1 MKVKRN
7 LLLCS
12 WLSFFLLISVLPGNA
27 SVFAQQEKL
36 ALSSTQLTVREIFDA
51 ISSQL
56 RYDVFYNGEQ
66 LDLNRKVKF
75 AQQVLNLEQV
85 LDAVANNRFKYTLE
99 DRTIILTPLTTPQ
112 TVNSVTLTG
121 QVTDQSNT
129 PLPGVTVLVKGT
141 KLGTS
146 TDPEGNFKL
155 SLPQQENT
163 ILIFSFIGMES
174 QEVPVGDPKK
184 PIKVILKETA
194 ENLKEVVVTG
204 ILKFSAVSFKMTLIE
219 NLKEVVV
226 TGIFTRKKESF
237 TGSASTYT
245 ASELKTAGTQNI
257 LQSLKTLDPSFAILD
272 NTLYGSDPNR
282 LPNMEIRGKSS
293 MLGMRDELEADP
305 NQPLFILDGFESSLS
320 VINDMDI
327 NRIASITI
335 LKDAAS
341 TAIYGSKAAN
351 GVVVVETVKPQAGKL
366 MVSYNG
372 NANISMPD
380 LSSYNLM
387 NAKEK
392 LAFEKLAGKYTPASW
407 SATSEF
413 ELQKLYN
420 QKLAEI
426 ESGIDTYWLTEPLR
440 VGVNQKHSLY
450 IEGGEG
456 SFLFGIGAG
465 YNGISGVM
473 EKSNREVISGNI
485 DLIYRIKKFQF
496 SNKFSMTNTKI
507 KNPIVDFS
515 EYAAANPYYKK
526 RDEEGNI
533 GKWLENNDYTKA
545 ANPLWNASQ
554 NSRDEGKQLA
564 LSNYFV
570 AEYTPLEA
578 LKVRARFGISYGN
591 DDTEKFISRNDTR
604 FDTYEILKKGTF
616 NTTNTRSNQ
625 YEGELSV
632 TFAKLIGRH
641 RLNAVLGGNLNSN
654 KTLTQGYS
662 AQGFPEGDFVYPSF
676 SNGYPEG
683 GSPTYYENTSRSMNG
698 YFNLGYSFDDR
709 YLMDFS
715 LRENGSSVFGASKR
729 YIGTWSVGLGW
740 NLHKERFIADH
751 LTWIDFLKLRASIG
765 NPGNQNFS
773 SSKTLTTF
781 NFQLASMNYF
791 GMGAV
796 LNQLGNPDLDWQIT
810 LDKNIGIDM
819 TLIDKRLNI
828 TADYYHKVTDPLLI
842 NISMPL
848 SSGTSSYLTNMGKQ
862 ISQGLTLSASY
873 YIIQK
878 LDQRFSWL
886 VRGNLRTQKTKLDKI
901 GNKLDELNKSGQGHN
916 TVRYYNGADP
926 DDIWAVKSAGID
938 PSTGRELFYDKEG
951 NYTYDFSYDNEV
963 ICGNTR
969 PKIEGVIGTSLNYK
983 GFSVSMNFRYQTGA
997 SVFNEALFNKVEN
1010 ISVSGLNK
1018 NQDKRALY
1026 ERWQNPGDK
1035 VRFKDIAN
1043 AASTPM
1049 SSRFI
1054 QKENVLSMES
1064 VYVGYEFYEGWIKK
1078 IGLSNL
1084 KIQASMRDVFRAST
1098 IKSERGTL
1106 YPFARSLELGLSF
1119 NF

>member
-155 SLPQQENT
+155 SLSQQENT

-194 ENLKEVVVTG
+194 
-204 ILKFSAVSFKMTLIE
+204 E

-1054 QKENVLSMES
+1054 QKEDVLSMES

>member
-204 ILKFSAVSFKMTLIE
+204 I
-219 NLKEVVV
+219 
-226 TGIFTRKKESF
+226 FTRKKESF

-257 LQSLKTLDPSFAILD
+257 LQSLKPLDPSFAILD

-926 DDIWAVKSAGID
+926 DDIWAVRSAGID

>member
-194 ENLKEVVVTG
+194 
-204 ILKFSAVSFKMTLIE
+204 E

-473 EKSNREVISGNI
+473 EESNREVISGNI

>member
-204 ILKFSAVSFKMTLIE
+204 I
-219 NLKEVVV
+219 
-226 TGIFTRKKESF
+226 FTRKKESF
-237 TGSASTYT
+237 TGSVSTYT

-810 LDKNIGIDM
+810 LDKNIGINM

>member
-155 SLPQQENT
+155 SLSQQENT

-194 ENLKEVVVTG
+194 
-204 ILKFSAVSFKMTLIE
+204 E

-440 VGVNQKHSLY
+440 VGGNQKHSLY

>member
-112 TVNSVTLTG
+112 TVNSVTLTD

-194 ENLKEVVVTG
+194 
-204 ILKFSAVSFKMTLIE
+204 E

-533 GKWLENNDYTKA
+533 DKWLENNDYTKA

>member
-194 ENLKEVVVTG
+194 
-204 ILKFSAVSFKMTLIE
+204 E

-578 LKVRARFGISYGN
+578 LKVRARFGVSYGN

-819 TLIDKRLNI
+819 ILIDKRLNI

>member
-194 ENLKEVVVTG
+194 
-204 ILKFSAVSFKMTLIE
+204 E

-683 GSPTYYENTSRSMNG
+683 GSHTYYENTSRSMNG

-796 LNQLGNPDLDWQIT
+796 LNQLGSPDLDWQIT

-819 TLIDKRLNI
+819 ILIDKRLNI

>member
-204 ILKFSAVSFKMTLIE
+204 I
-219 NLKEVVV
+219 
-226 TGIFTRKKESF
+226 FTRKKESF

-366 MVSYNG
+366 MISYNG

>member
-194 ENLKEVVVTG
+194 
-204 ILKFSAVSFKMTLIE
+204 E

-662 AQGFPEGDFVYPSF
+662 ARGFPEGDFVYPSF

>member
-155 SLPQQENT
+155 SLSQQENT

-194 ENLKEVVVTG
+194 
-204 ILKFSAVSFKMTLIE
+204 E

-372 NANISMPD
+372 NANISMPN

>member
-155 SLPQQENT
+155 SLSQQENT

-204 ILKFSAVSFKMTLIE
+204 I
-219 NLKEVVV
+219 
-226 TGIFTRKKESF
+226 FTRKKESF

-257 LQSLKTLDPSFAILD
+257 LQRLKTLDPSFAILD

>member
-7 LLLCS
+7 LLLCG

-194 ENLKEVVVTG
+194 
-204 ILKFSAVSFKMTLIE
+204 E

-420 QKLAEI
+420 QKLA

>member
-194 ENLKEVVVTG
+194 
-204 ILKFSAVSFKMTLIE
+204 E

-554 NSRDEGKQLA
+554 NSRDEVKQLA

-819 TLIDKRLNI
+819 ILIDKRLNI

-926 DDIWAVKSAGID
+926 DDIWAVKSAGIN

>member
-1 MKVKRN
+1 MKKNQMKVKRN

-194 ENLKEVVVTG
+194 
-204 ILKFSAVSFKMTLIE
+204 E

-515 EYAAANPYYKK
+515 EYATANPYYKK

-848 SSGTSSYLTNMGKQ
+848 SSGTSNYLTNMGKQ

>member
-194 ENLKEVVVTG
+194 
-204 ILKFSAVSFKMTLIE
+204 E

-828 TADYYHKVTDPLLI
+828 TADYYHKVTDSLLI

>member
-155 SLPQQENT
+155 SLSQQENT

-194 ENLKEVVVTG
+194 
-204 ILKFSAVSFKMTLIE
+204 E

-440 VGVNQKHSLY
+440 VGVYQKHSLY

>member
-194 ENLKEVVVTG
+194 
-204 ILKFSAVSFKMTLIE
+204 E

-819 TLIDKRLNI
+819 ILIDKRLNI

-1010 ISVSGLNK
+1010 IS
-1018 NQDKRALY
+1018 
-1026 ERWQNPGDK
+1026 GDK

>member
-194 ENLKEVVVTG
+194 
-204 ILKFSAVSFKMTLIE
+204 E

-951 NYTYDFSYDNEV
+951 NYTYDFPYDNEV

>member
-1 MKVKRN
+1 MKKNQMKVKRN

-194 ENLKEVVVTG
+194 
-204 ILKFSAVSFKMTLIE
+204 E

-545 ANPLWNASQ
+545 TNPLWNASQ

-751 LTWIDFLKLRASIG
+751 LTWINFLKLRASIG

>member
-27 SVFAQQEKL
+27 SVLAQQEKL

-85 LDAVANNRFKYTLE
+85 LDAAANNRFKYTLE

-155 SLPQQENT
+155 SLSQQENT

-194 ENLKEVVVTG
+194 
-204 ILKFSAVSFKMTLIE
+204 E

>member
-204 ILKFSAVSFKMTLIE
+204 I
-219 NLKEVVV
+219 
-226 TGIFTRKKESF
+226 FTRKKESF

-245 ASELKTAGTQNI
+245 ASELKTVGTQNI

-578 LKVRARFGISYGN
+578 LKVRARFGITYGN

-751 LTWIDFLKLRASIG
+751 LTWVDFLKLRASIG

-842 NISMPL
+842 NINMPL

>member
-194 ENLKEVVVTG
+194 
-204 ILKFSAVSFKMTLIE
+204 E

-526 RDEEGNI
+526 RDE
-533 GKWLENNDYTKA
+533 
-545 ANPLWNASQ
+545 
-554 NSRDEGKQLA
+554 EGKQLA

>member
-194 ENLKEVVVTG
+194 
-204 ILKFSAVSFKMTLIE
+204 E

-426 ESGIDTYWLTEPLR
+426 ESRIDTYWLTEPLR

>member
-155 SLPQQENT
+155 SLLQQENT

-194 ENLKEVVVTG
+194 
-204 ILKFSAVSFKMTLIE
+204 E

>member
-204 ILKFSAVSFKMTLIE
+204 I
-219 NLKEVVV
+219 
-226 TGIFTRKKESF
+226 FTRKKKSF

-564 LSNYFV
+564 LSIYFV

-983 GFSVSMNFRYQTGA
+983 GFSVGMNFRYQTGA

>member
-163 ILIFSFIGMES
+163 ILIFSFISMES

-194 ENLKEVVVTG
+194 
-204 ILKFSAVSFKMTLIE
+204 E

-848 SSGTSSYLTNMGKQ
+848 SSGTSNYLTNMGKQ

>member
-204 ILKFSAVSFKMTLIE
+204 I
-219 NLKEVVV
+219 
-226 TGIFTRKKESF
+226 FTRKKKSF

-926 DDIWAVKSAGID
+926 DDIWAVKSAGIN

>member
-204 ILKFSAVSFKMTLIE
+204 I
-219 NLKEVVV
+219 
-226 TGIFTRKKESF
+226 FTRKKESF

-372 NANISMPD
+372 NANILMPD

-848 SSGTSSYLTNMGKQ
+848 SSGTSNYLTNMGKQ

>member
-146 TDPEGNFKL
+146 TYPERNFKL

-204 ILKFSAVSFKMTLIE
+204 I
-219 NLKEVVV
+219 
-226 TGIFTRKKESF
+226 FTRKKKSF

-351 GVVVVETVKPQAGKL
+351 GVVVVETVKPHAGKL

-796 LNQLGNPDLDWQIT
+796 LNQLGNPDLDWQIP

>member
-204 ILKFSAVSFKMTLIE
+204 I
-219 NLKEVVV
+219 
-226 TGIFTRKKESF
+226 FTRKKESF

-407 SATSEF
+407 SATSDF

-901 GNKLDELNKSGQGHN
+901 GNKLNELNKSGQGHN

>member
-51 ISSQL
+51 ISSPL

-204 ILKFSAVSFKMTLIE
+204 I
-219 NLKEVVV
+219 
-226 TGIFTRKKESF
+226 FTRKKKSF

-781 NFQLASMNYF
+781 NFQLAAMNYF
-791 GMGAV
+791 GLGAV

-828 TADYYHKVTDPLLI
+828 KADYYHKVTDPLLI

-1035 VRFKDIAN
+1035 VRFKAIAN

>member
-85 LDAVANNRFKYTLE
+85 LDSVANNRVKYTLE

-194 ENLKEVVVTG
+194 
-204 ILKFSAVSFKMTLIE
+204 E

>member
-204 ILKFSAVSFKMTLIE
+204 I
-219 NLKEVVV
+219 
-226 TGIFTRKKESF
+226 FTRKKESF
-237 TGSASTYT
+237 TGSVSTYT

-380 LSSYNLM
+380 LISYNLM

-654 KTLTQGYS
+654 KTPTQGYS

>member
-194 ENLKEVVVTG
+194 ENLKEVG
-204 ILKFSAVSFKMTLIE
+204 
-219 NLKEVVV
+219 V
-226 TGIFTRKKESF
+226 TGIFTRKKKSF

-819 TLIDKRLNI
+819 ILIDKRLNI

-983 GFSVSMNFRYQTGA
+983 GFSVGMNFRYQTGA

>member
-155 SLPQQENT
+155 SLSQQENT

-194 ENLKEVVVTG
+194 
-204 ILKFSAVSFKMTLIE
+204 E

-828 TADYYHKVTDPLLI
+828 TADYYHKITDPLLI

>member
-155 SLPQQENT
+155 SLPQQENI

-194 ENLKEVVVTG
+194 
-204 ILKFSAVSFKMTLIE
+204 E

-533 GKWLENNDYTKA
+533 GKWLENNNYTKA

-1078 IGLSNL
+1078 IGLSNI

>member
-204 ILKFSAVSFKMTLIE
+204 I
-219 NLKEVVV
+219 
-226 TGIFTRKKESF
+226 FTRKKKSF

-662 AQGFPEGDFVYPSF
+662 AQGFLEGDFVYPSF

-983 GFSVSMNFRYQTGA
+983 GFSVGMNFRYQTGA

>member
-112 TVNSVTLTG
+112 TINSVTLTG

-194 ENLKEVVVTG
+194 
-204 ILKFSAVSFKMTLIE
+204 E

-407 SATSEF
+407 SATSDF

-951 NYTYDFSYDNEV
+951 NYTYNFSYDNEV